1 VCSYPQIVGGNC
13 TQSRSGGYS
22 APLIEPAAPVTAAA
36 ADEVAPLTLLL
47 TAFVAPVTAPL
58 TLLVTGVAVLLVVL
72 GPVVLGLLVLGL
84 LVLGLLVLGLLVLG
98 LLVLGLVEAAVL
110 LVAPE
115 SLPPFVVPELLPLLA
130 GAAVLVGVGVLL
142 VLLADAVPG
151 LVLVLP
157 PTALATA

>member
-1 VCSYPQIVGGNC
+1 VGGNC

-84 LVLGLLVLGLLVLG
+84 LVLGLLVLGL
-98 LLVLGLVEAAVL
+98 VEAAVL

>member
-1 VCSYPQIVGGNC
+1 VGVSAHNLAVL
-13 TQSRSGGYS
+13 RSGGYS
-22 APLIEPAAPVTAAA
+22 APLIEPTAPVTAAA

-47 TAFVAPVTAPL
+47 TALVAPVTAPL

-72 GPVVLGLLVLGL
+72 GPV
-84 LVLGLLVLGLLVLG
+84 VLG

-130 GAAVLVGVGVLL
+130 GAAVLVGAGVLL

-151 LVLVLP
+151 LVVVLP

>member
-84 LVLGLLVLGLLVLG
+84 LVLGLLVLGL
-98 LLVLGLVEAAVL
+98 VEAAVL